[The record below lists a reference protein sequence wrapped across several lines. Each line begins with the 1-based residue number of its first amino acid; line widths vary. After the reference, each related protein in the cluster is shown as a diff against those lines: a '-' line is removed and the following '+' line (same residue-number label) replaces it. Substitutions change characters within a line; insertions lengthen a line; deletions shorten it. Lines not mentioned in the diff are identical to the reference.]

1 MYFHGSWSWYW
12 LLTPVRL
19 HYDIKYFCVKRWNI
33 FCHLAQ
39 NWVCGLLSGDT
50 WPRHCRDEEEDV
62 PILLI
67 IKVKTSSDQICW
79 ADDRPQWWDSN
90 FQRPI
95 ISDQWKNKKCCE
107 ESIWNYLYDQKSEI
121 YFIYEKNMKRKIEKI
136 TVDDWMK
143 SMLLFST
150 FFCFCDPKAPQI

>member
-95 ISDQWKNKKCCE
+95 ISDQWKNKSAVKKVFGIICMIRSLK
-107 ESIWNYLYDQKSEI
+107 SIL
-121 YFIYEKNMKRKIEKI
+121 FLRKIWKG
-136 TVDDWMK
+136 K
-143 SMLLFST
+143 QR
-150 FFCFCDPKAPQI
+150 K